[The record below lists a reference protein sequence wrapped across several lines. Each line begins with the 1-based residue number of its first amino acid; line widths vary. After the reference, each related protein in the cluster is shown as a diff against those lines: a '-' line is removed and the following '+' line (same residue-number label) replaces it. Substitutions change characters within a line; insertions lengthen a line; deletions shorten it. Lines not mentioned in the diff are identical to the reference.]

1 MWLEIFFLLIW
12 QSLYDTQIKV
22 NILGKK
28 KPAFCQLVVCGLR
41 LHWKVSLEK
50 AMKTS
55 ATDPEVLN
63 SSEMQGHS

>member
-1 MWLEIFFLLIW
+1 MVFPLLIS

-22 NILGKK
+22 NVLEKEYL
-28 KPAFCQLVVCGLR
+28 CQLVVCSPR
-41 LHWKVSLEK
+41 LHWKVSLGK
-50 AMKTS
+50 ATKTA

>member
-1 MWLEIFFLLIW
+1 MCLKIFFLLIW

-22 NILGKK
+22 NILEKK
-28 KPAFCQLVVCGLR
+28 NSFCQLVVCGLR